1 MNKGN
6 SFPDLNRLS
15 IISSVIILAYS
26 LVPFV
31 QIPTQTLAIQLP
43 FAVFDFSFDFATI
56 VSILVAILAAF
67 GSDWLI
73 QSHPNRKDYS
83 LVRHGL
89 TPALTAWVIGVPLS
103 FLEVGIEWWV
113 VVGLGG
119 LLLVFVLVAE
129 YLVVDT
135 NSPSHTPASLGL
147 TVISFALFLVL
158 AIALQASGVR
168 LFLIFPALTITL
180 LFLVARSIYLRT
192 SGDWNW
198 FWSAGIAFFVGQIVL
213 GLHYLPVQPLSFGL
227 IIVGIAYP
235 LTLLVVSYKE
245 NKRGISLFV
254 EPVVLFV
261 ILSLMAIF
269 TNG

>member
-1 MNKGN
+1 MNEGN

-15 IISSVIILAYS
+15 IISSVIILAYA

-56 VSILVAILAAF
+56 VSILVAILAAL

-83 LVRHGL
+83 LIRHGL
-89 TPALTAWVIGVPLS
+89 TPALTAWAIGVPLS

-180 LFLVARSIYLRT
+180 F
-192 SGDWNW
+192 
-198 FWSAGIAFFVGQIVL
+198 QI
-213 GLHYLPVQPLSFGL
+213 
-227 IIVGIAYP
+227 I
-235 LTLLVVSYKE
+235 YKE
-245 NKRGISLFV
+245 KNEK
-254 EPVVLFV
+254 PN
-261 ILSLMAIF
+261 LSSSFLNSI
-269 TNG
+269 